1 MSLLYDPHGNR
12 KYLTLAERHAFLTAA
27 RRFPPEQESFC
38 QVLGYTG
45 GRISEVLALTFGRID
60 LDRRVI
66 VLETL
71 KKRRTGVFREIPVPV
86 TLLAD
91 LDRVHGIGAA
101 QRDPLRR
108 GGHLWG
114 FGRTKAWM
122 IVKQAM
128 ATAAIDTPRASPK
141 ALRHSFAVAALQAG
155 VPITL
160 VRKWLGHSRITTT
173 EIYTNVVGDE
183 EQQLASLLW
192 REFEKSLPDQSVK
205 DTAA

>member
-1 MSLLYDPHGNR
+1 MSLLYDPQGNR
-12 KYLTLAERHAFLTAA
+12 KYLTVDERLAFLAAA
-27 RRFPPEQESFC
+27 RGFPPEEESFC
-38 QVLGYTG
+38 QVLASTG
-45 GRISEVLALTFGRID
+45 GRISEILALTPGRID
-60 LDRRVI
+60 LARRVI

-71 KKRRTGVFREIPVPV
+71 KKRATGVFREIPVPV

-108 GGHLWG
+108 GGHLWS

-122 IVKQAM
+122 IVKEAM
-128 ATAAIDTPRASPK
+128 ASAEIDTPRASPK

-183 EQQLASLLW
+183 EQQLASRLW
-192 REFEKSLPDQSVK
+192 RVFEKSAPAHAVK

>member
-1 MSLLYDPHGNR
+1 MSLLYDPQGNR
-12 KYLTLAERHAFLTAA
+12 KYLTLAERHAFLMAA
-27 RRFPPEQESFC
+27 SRFSSEEESFC
-38 QVLGYTG
+38 QVLAYTG

-60 LDRRVI
+60 LGRRVI

-86 TLLAD
+86 SLLSA
-91 LDRVHGIGAA
+91 LEGVHGISAA
-101 QRDPLRR
+101 LRDPQQR
-108 GGHLWG
+108 GGYLWC

-122 IVKQAM
+122 IVKHAM
-128 ATAAIDTPRASPK
+128 AAAEIDAPRASPK

-160 VRKWLGHSRITTT
+160 VRKWLGHSRISTT

-183 EQQLASLLW
+183 ERQLASRLW
-192 REFEKSLPDQSVK
+192 REFEKSTFDDPVK
-205 DTAA
+205 ETAA